1 MVPWGIL
8 GALCVLIAVFV
19 VRHWLLTRPQAISI
33 KPKRRGL
40 FIFNDGFRVREVDP
54 IDVLTRME
62 AHKAF
67 RHDLHPKRCEL
78 GEIEALEILA
88 DAVRSAF
95 AVPAYT
101 EPGKPGLTVRECF
114 ELYSVFAHYLHSQK
128 KSTKPLQI
136 SPRVSDATSSESE
149 SATTSDTLASGSIAS
164 V

>member
-1 MVPWGIL
+1 MLPWGIL
-8 GALCVLIAVFV
+8 GALCVLIAIFV
-19 VRHWLLTRPQAISI
+19 VRHWLMTKPQSISI

-40 FIFNDGFRVREVDP
+40 FRFSDGVCVREVDP
-54 IDVLTRME
+54 IDVLAKME
-62 AHKAF
+62 AHPKF

-149 SATTSDTLASGSIAS
+149 PATTNDTLASGSIAS